1 MIVGSLKN
9 TARVEGMHPRFKV
22 LFDYVKGLGQND
34 VELGKV
40 LLDGDDVFVTTVEV
54 DGKKSE
60 ESRLEAHMD
69 YIDIHIVLE
78 GAEQMAWAPLE
89 DAGDVLVP
97 YDKESDLIFYEGQ
110 PHDRVNLRP
119 GQFAVVFP
127 EDLHGPA
134 IGDGKIKKMIAK
146 LRD

>member
-9 TARVEGMHPRFKV
+9 TARVEGMHPRFKM
-22 LFDYVKGLGQND
+22 LFDYVKGLDQNSI
-34 VELGKV
+34 ELGKV
-40 LLDGDDVFVTTVEV
+40 ALDGDDVFVSTVEV
-54 DGKKSE
+54 DGKKPTDSK
-60 ESRLEAHMD
+60 LEAHID

-78 GAEQMAWAPLE
+78 GAEQIAWAPLE
-89 DAGDVLVP
+89 DAGNVLIA
-97 YDKESDLIFYEGQ
+97 YDAEKDLVFYEGE